1 MARTTQS
8 GAAKRHARSTQSS
21 GAASDGADQSSSL
34 TRRQGI
40 DRFAIGLAS
49 LFFVLNLLVVLN
61 HAMWRDEWVCW
72 LLGRFAPTL
81 GVLLDQ
87 TLHSGRPMGWY
98 VISWCVCKIGFYP
111 VGLKVFHSLVSTTCI
126 YLFARY
132 SGFTRLQ
139 NFLFAFGYF
148 PFYEYGTIMRDYAF
162 EFMAVAVVCAVFT
175 SARRRPIAF
184 GVALAL
190 LFQTTAQGVVIGCAL
205 GATCVFDLIWK
216 RKTLS
221 AQVPIR
227 PVLIGAC
234 VACISLAAACFA
246 MKPAIDPAILG
257 IVPRT
262 DAVSVWIRDSVRHIW
277 EALCPLRS
285 YGNWNSN
292 FLNPWPRLQVSLSII
307 FFTTMVLVVG
317 RRATALF
324 FFVLATMAMVGFL
337 SCLPMLD
344 SVRYS
349 GHFFIITVIAFWI
362 WHHDQDSLTHRFLAD
377 APPAQ
382 WQGLARGFLTAL
394 LCAQFAAGAMAS
406 AQEQTTP
413 FSGSREA
420 ADLIRRQAPPNVPVI
435 GDREWAVAAVAGYL
449 DRPIFMASRGEFG
462 TYSKIAAKVY
472 FDPLPK
478 QELMAD
484 VDRFRLEQK
493 SDVVL
498 LVNYPLKLAKDGRI
512 ELLGT
517 VTDSE
522 NIDEQFMIY
531 LIHYR

>member
-1 MARTTQS
+1 MRHTTQS
-8 GAAKRHARSTQSS
+8 GAAKRHARSTQTSD
-21 GAASDGADQSSSL
+21 AASHGSDRSSL
-34 TRRQGI
+34 LGRQQGI
-40 DRFAIGLAS
+40 DRFAIGLAT
-49 LFFVLNLLVVLN
+49 LFFLLNLQVVLN

-111 VGLKVFHSLVSTTCI
+111 VGLKVFHALVSTTCV

-132 SGFTRLQ
+132 AGFTRLQ
-139 NFLFAFGYF
+139 NTLFAFGYF

-184 GVALAL
+184 GMALAL

-205 GATCVFDLIWK
+205 GATCAFDLIWK

-234 VACISLAAACFA
+234 VACISLAAAYFA

-262 DAVSVWIRDSVRHIW
+262 DAVSVWMRDSVRHIW
-277 EALCPLRS
+277 QALCPLQS
-285 YGNWNSN
+285 YGAWNSN
-292 FLNPWPRLQVSLSII
+292 LLNPWPHLQVSLSII
-307 FFTTMVLVVG
+307 LFTAIVLALS

-324 FFVLATMAMVGFL
+324 FFVVATTAMIGFL

-344 SVRYS
+344 SVRYA
-349 GHFFIITVIAFWI
+349 GHFFIITVVAFWI
-362 WHHDQDSLTHRFLAD
+362 WNHDQDSLTHRFLAD
-377 APPAQ
+377 VPLTQ
-382 WQGLARGFLTAL
+382 WQGLAGGFLTAL
-394 LCAQFAAGAMAS
+394 LCAQFVAGAMAS
-406 AQEQTTP
+406 ADEQATP

-435 GDREWAVAAVAGYL
+435 GDRDWAVAAVAGYL

-462 TYSKIAAKVY
+462 TYSKIAAKLH
-472 FDPLPK
+472 FDPLPRK
-478 QELMAD
+478 ELMAA
-484 VDRFRLEQK
+484 VERFRTEQK

-498 LVNYPLKLAKDGRI
+498 LVNYPLELAQDSRT
-512 ELLGT
+512 ELLGAI
-517 VTDSE
+517 TDSE
-522 NIDEQFMIY
+522 NSDEKFMIY
-531 LIHYR
+531 LIHHQ